1 MLLSWTTMRMDGMG
15 GLVAESCLTLA
26 TPWTCSPPGS
36 SVHGISQS
44 RTLEWV
50 DISFSSRSSRPGDHT
65 HISSIVGGSLHCRW
79 ILYQLSTTMYMSTW
93 KKAKY
98 CRQKL
103 IYGI

>member
-36 SVHGISQS
+36 SVHGISQA

-50 DISFSSRSSRPGDHT
+50 AVSFSK
-65 HISSIVGGSLHCRW
+65 GSFPTQGLNLCLPPLLHCW
-79 ILYQLSTTMYMSTW
+79 HILH
-93 KKAKY
+93 
-98 CRQKL
+98 R
-103 IYGI
+103 